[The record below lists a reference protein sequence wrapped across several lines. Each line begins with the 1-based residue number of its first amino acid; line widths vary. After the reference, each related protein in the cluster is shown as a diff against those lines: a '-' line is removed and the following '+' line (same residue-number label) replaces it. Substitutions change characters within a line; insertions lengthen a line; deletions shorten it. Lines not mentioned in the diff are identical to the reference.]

1 MTPEHRNK
9 VSSAC
14 ALAGVSLLMLASV
27 LPAHWYPAVPLFL
40 GLAIIAVSHVL
51 TPCQDQITQWW
62 RRRISR
68 P

>member
-1 MTPEHRNK
+1 MTPEHRRK

-14 ALAGVSLLMLASV
+14 ALAGVLLLMLAGV
-27 LPAHWYPAVPLFL
+27 LPAHWYPVVPLSL
-40 GLAIIAVSHVL
+40 GLAFIAVSHVL

-68 P
+68 Q